1 MKTNNTTHNN
11 DLISNEDSHKEI
23 TNLIKLLDD
32 SDEFIYNHVKG
43 KLLERGKDAI
53 ADLLLATSDETPVLN
68 HRVNDLIEEIYFSET
83 DEKFK
88 ELSLRKDNILEEAVF
103 LMANLGYPELDMAK
117 YKNEL
122 DEMAE
127 KLNRSI
133 EKMKTNPIIPQNDP
147 LQVINII
154 NNFLF
159 FQQGFKGNSDNFYE
173 AENTYFN
180 DVMDRKKGIPISLSI
195 LYLLLSRRL
204 NLPTYGVNLPAH
216 FIIKYID
223 NNDEFF
229 IDPYN
234 QGIVISKS
242 EAIKFLKRIGVSK
255 EDFENISFLQIAA
268 DKEIVRR
275 SLNNLLNV
283 YTKSNDKQKTEQLK
297 KIIAYFE

>member
-1 MKTNNTTHNN
+1 MET
-11 DLISNEDSHKEI
+11 KES
-23 TNLIKLLDD
+23 TSLIKLLDD
-32 SDEFIYNHVKG
+32 PDEFVYNHVKE
-43 KLLERGKDAI
+43 KLLSQGKDVI
-53 ADLLLATSDETPVLN
+53 AELLLSTSDDTPLLN
-68 HRVNDLIEEIYFSET
+68 ERVHNLIEEIYFTEI

-88 ELSLRKDNILEEAVF
+88 ALSLKEGNILEEAVF
-103 LMANLGYPELDMAK
+103 LMANFGYPELDMNK

-133 EKMKTNPIIPQNDP
+133 DKMKTNPLIPHEDP
-147 LQVINII
+147 LQIINII

-173 AENTYFN
+173 PENTFFN
-180 DVMDRKKGIPISLSI
+180 DVMERKKGIPISLSI
-195 LYLLLSRRL
+195 LYLLLSKRL
-204 NLPTYGVNLPAH
+204 NLPTFGVNLPAH

-223 NNDEFF
+223 SNDEFF

-242 EAIKFLKRIGVSK
+242 EAIKFLHRIGVSK
-255 EDFENISFLQIAA
+255 EDFESISFLKIAD
-268 DKEIVRR
+268 DKEIIRR
-275 SLNNLLNV
+275 SLNNLLNI
-283 YTKSNDKQKTEQLK
+283 YTRAADKQKTEQLK